1 MKTVTTD
8 LLRLHNDNMEM
19 MIINVTNQDEAKED
33 IESNLANFRYKGLIR
48 VSILNQNYAKNCIY
62 IPVLASRFLFASR
75 LDESKYIDLL

>member
-48 VSILNQNYAKNCIY
+48 VSILMYMQNQ
-62 IPVLASRFLFASR
+62 
-75 LDESKYIDLL
+75 SKLC